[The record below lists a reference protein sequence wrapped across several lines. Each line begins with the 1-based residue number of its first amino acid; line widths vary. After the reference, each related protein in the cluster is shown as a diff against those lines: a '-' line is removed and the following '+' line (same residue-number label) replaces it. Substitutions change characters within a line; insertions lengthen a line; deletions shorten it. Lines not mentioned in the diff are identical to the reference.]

1 MKLGNIQKPSVCA
14 GKEKWKNLIVQI
26 LQKTGKLYTR
36 DKEQR
41 PRQEGKNELTVG
53 IEGELK
59 LRNQQKEDNKEETL
73 LKLIRIEELKQ
84 GEITLK
90 GLKKKWEEQEEAWG
104 GEIGFRT
111 ESSQTVGKGKTR
123 RKN

>member
-104 GEIGFRT
+104 GKIGFRT